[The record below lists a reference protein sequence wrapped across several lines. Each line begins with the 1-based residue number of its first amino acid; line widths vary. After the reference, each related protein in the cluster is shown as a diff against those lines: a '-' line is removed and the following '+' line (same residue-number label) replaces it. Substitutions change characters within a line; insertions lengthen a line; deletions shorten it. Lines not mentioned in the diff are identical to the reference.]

1 MRRTTIKDVAALAGV
16 SPATVSRTLDDR
28 PEISAETKERVR
40 AACAQLGYVP
50 NAAAKGLTGQA
61 THTLGVVVPDVS
73 NPYFTG
79 IATAIEE
86 TAAENGYRVLLSNSL
101 QEEGRELRA
110 IENFL
115 ARQIDGVLISPLSRE
130 SQAKHADLLEGTPC
144 VYLGVNHGEKCS
156 YVMADN
162 EAGAAIA
169 VRYLLQLGHRDL
181 VFLGGRADS
190 LTRVQRVR
198 GFRRALREHGLSGR
212 VLPAPPDT
220 RELRQWAYEQAL
232 ALFGERTL
240 PHAVLAFS
248 DLTALRILEAAEERG
263 IRVPEALSLVVEY
276 QKKRPAAPIKLSQAD
291 LERIQTVAAYL
302 SDHYAAEIPMERL
315 TQIACMGTTK
325 LKSSFK
331 KVYDCTIT
339 EYIQQRRMSQA
350 EYLLTNTDLS
360 IGQIAQTVGY
370 STSSRFA
377 ELFRKSTGLLPGEFR
392 KVGSR

>member
-144 VYLGVNHGEKCS
+144 VVPGREPRGEVQLCDGRTMRRGRPSPSGICCSWATGTWCFWVGV
-156 YVMADN
+156 
-162 EAGAAIA
+162 
-169 VRYLLQLGHRDL
+169 
-181 VFLGGRADS
+181 
-190 LTRVQRVR
+190 
-198 GFRRALREHGLSGR
+198 
-212 VLPAPPDT
+212 
-220 RELRQWAYEQAL
+220 
-232 ALFGERTL
+232 RTL
-240 PHAVLAFS
+240 SPVCSGCGAF
-248 DLTALRILEAAEERG
+248 AGR
-263 IRVPEALSLVVEY
+263 
-276 QKKRPAAPIKLSQAD
+276 
-291 LERIQTVAAYL
+291 
-302 SDHYAAEIPMERL
+302 
-315 TQIACMGTTK
+315 
-325 LKSSFK
+325 
-331 KVYDCTIT
+331 
-339 EYIQQRRMSQA
+339 
-350 EYLLTNTDLS
+350 
-360 IGQIAQTVGY
+360 
-370 STSSRFA
+370 
-377 ELFRKSTGLLPGEFR
+377 
-392 KVGSR
+392 

>member
-130 SQAKHADLLEGTPC
+130 SQAKHADLLEGT
-144 VYLGVNHGEKCS
+144 
-156 YVMADN
+156 
-162 EAGAAIA
+162 
-169 VRYLLQLGHRDL
+169 
-181 VFLGGRADS
+181 S
-190 LTRVQRVR
+190 L
-198 GFRRALREHGLSGR
+198 
-212 VLPAPPDT
+212 
-220 RELRQWAYEQAL
+220 
-232 ALFGERTL
+232 
-240 PHAVLAFS
+240 
-248 DLTALRILEAAEERG
+248 
-263 IRVPEALSLVVEY
+263 RVPGREPRGEVQLC
-276 QKKRPAAPIKLSQAD
+276 D
-291 LERIQTVAAYL
+291 
-302 SDHYAAEIPMERL
+302 
-315 TQIACMGTTK
+315 G
-325 LKSSFK
+325 
-331 KVYDCTIT
+331 
-339 EYIQQRRMSQA
+339 
-350 EYLLTNTDLS
+350 
-360 IGQIAQTVGY
+360 GQ
-370 STSSRFA
+370 
-377 ELFRKSTGLLPGEFR
+377 
-392 KVGSR
+392 

>member
-240 PHAVLAFS
+240 PHAVLAF
-248 DLTALRILEAAEERG
+248 
-263 IRVPEALSLVVEY
+263 
-276 QKKRPAAPIKLSQAD
+276 
-291 LERIQTVAAYL
+291 QT
-302 SDHYAAEIPMERL
+302 
-315 TQIACMGTTK
+315 
-325 LKSSFK
+325 
-331 KVYDCTIT
+331 
-339 EYIQQRRMSQA
+339 
-350 EYLLTNTDLS
+350 
-360 IGQIAQTVGY
+360 
-370 STSSRFA
+370 
-377 ELFRKSTGLLPGEFR
+377 
-392 KVGSR
+392 

>member
-115 ARQIDGVLISPLSRE
+115 ARQIDGVLISPLSWE

-169 VRYLLQLGHRDL
+169 VQGGLDAINGAEWMKVIYGILLSTLLG
-181 VFLGGRADS
+181 FGLGWLNYKLNGRLCARRR
-190 LTRVQRVR
+190 TRSS
-198 GFRRALREHGLSGR
+198 SGR
-212 VLPAPPDT
+212 
-220 RELRQWAYEQAL
+220 
-232 ALFGERTL
+232 
-240 PHAVLAFS
+240 
-248 DLTALRILEAAEERG
+248 
-263 IRVPEALSLVVEY
+263 
-276 QKKRPAAPIKLSQAD
+276 
-291 LERIQTVAAYL
+291 
-302 SDHYAAEIPMERL
+302 
-315 TQIACMGTTK
+315 
-325 LKSSFK
+325 
-331 KVYDCTIT
+331 
-339 EYIQQRRMSQA
+339 
-350 EYLLTNTDLS
+350 
-360 IGQIAQTVGY
+360 
-370 STSSRFA
+370 RFA
-377 ELFRKSTGLLPGEFR
+377 PVPAWPSCMAPKTARSSCPSSCWPL
-392 KVGSR
+392 

>member
-130 SQAKHADLLEGTPC
+130 SQAKHADLLEGFGGHELAAGFTISEE
-144 VYLGVNHGEKCS
+144 NIDAFRARMNR
-156 YVMADN
+156 YVRSAS
-162 EAGAAIA
+162 GGLTIA
-169 VRYLLQLGHRDL
+169 L
-181 VFLGGRADS
+181 
-190 LTRVQRVR
+190 
-198 GFRRALREHGLSGR
+198 E
-212 VLPAPPDT
+212 
-220 RELRQWAYEQAL
+220 
-232 ALFGERTL
+232 LFGETFISWGYTPEIIHRVASIACGGLDTL
-240 PHAVLAFS
+240 PWNGTVVMLF
-248 DLTALRILEAAEERG
+248 
-263 IRVPEALSLVVEY
+263 ALSGVSY
-276 QKKRPAAPIKLSQAD
+276 KKGYKHVAMETVILPLLS
-291 LERIQTVAAYL
+291 L
-302 SDHYAAEIPMERL
+302 IPVF
-315 TQIACMGTTK
+315 I
-325 LKSSFK
+325 
-331 KVYDCTIT
+331 Y
-339 EYIQQRRMSQA
+339 Y
-350 EYLLTNTDLS
+350 S
-360 IGQIAQTVGY
+360 IVH
-370 STSSRFA
+370 
-377 ELFRKSTGLLPGEFR
+377 
-392 KVGSR
+392 

>member
-169 VRYLLQLGHRDL
+169 VRYLPPGPG
-181 VFLGGRADS
+181 VFGWACGLSHPCAAGAGLSPGAERA
-190 LTRVQRVR
+190 
-198 GFRRALREHGLSGR
+198 RALRPGAARAAGHPGTAPVGL
-212 VLPAPPDT
+212 
-220 RELRQWAYEQAL
+220 
-232 ALFGERTL
+232 
-240 PHAVLAFS
+240 
-248 DLTALRILEAAEERG
+248 
-263 IRVPEALSLVVEY
+263 
-276 QKKRPAAPIKLSQAD
+276 
-291 LERIQTVAAYL
+291 
-302 SDHYAAEIPMERL
+302 
-315 TQIACMGTTK
+315 
-325 LKSSFK
+325 
-331 KVYDCTIT
+331 
-339 EYIQQRRMSQA
+339 
-350 EYLLTNTDLS
+350 
-360 IGQIAQTVGY
+360 
-370 STSSRFA
+370 
-377 ELFRKSTGLLPGEFR
+377 
-392 KVGSR
+392 

>member
-263 IRVPEALSLVVEY
+263 IRVPEDLSLVGYDNVSYAAIPRIHLTTVSQHKFQQGRIAVERLLC
-276 QKKRPAAPIKLSQAD
+276 QIQGDRRPTAD
-291 LERIQTVAAYL
+291 LVVRSTCA
-302 SDHYAAEIPMERL
+302 PR
-315 TQIACMGTTK
+315 TQGGRT
-325 LKSSFK
+325 L
-331 KVYDCTIT
+331 
-339 EYIQQRRMSQA
+339 
-350 EYLLTNTDLS
+350 
-360 IGQIAQTVGY
+360 
-370 STSSRFA
+370 
-377 ELFRKSTGLLPGEFR
+377 
-392 KVGSR
+392 

>member
-169 VRYLLQLGHRDL
+169 VQGGLDAINGAEWMKVVYGILLSTLLGFGLGWINYKVIGRMCRNVDRLKANSFFKWAQICSGAGVAFMHGAQDGQKFMSIFMLAIMMTAGMGMDL
-181 VFLGGRADS
+181 SGVAMPMWLMIFCAFNMGFGTAVGGERIIKSVAMDMVS
-190 LTRVQRVR
+190 LEKYQGVAASLSTVITLFVASMT
-198 GFRRALREHGLSGR
+198 GMPVSPSHCSTASIMGVGASKSFRRVNWGVARR
-212 VLPAPPDT
+212 MVWAWVLTFPCCGFIG
-220 RELRQWAYEQAL
+220 WAL
-232 ALFGERTL
+232 AKLFMML
-240 PHAVLAFS
+240 
-248 DLTALRILEAAEERG
+248 
-263 IRVPEALSLVVEY
+263 
-276 QKKRPAAPIKLSQAD
+276 
-291 LERIQTVAAYL
+291 
-302 SDHYAAEIPMERL
+302 
-315 TQIACMGTTK
+315 
-325 LKSSFK
+325 
-331 KVYDCTIT
+331 
-339 EYIQQRRMSQA
+339 
-350 EYLLTNTDLS
+350 
-360 IGQIAQTVGY
+360 
-370 STSSRFA
+370 
-377 ELFRKSTGLLPGEFR
+377 
-392 KVGSR
+392 